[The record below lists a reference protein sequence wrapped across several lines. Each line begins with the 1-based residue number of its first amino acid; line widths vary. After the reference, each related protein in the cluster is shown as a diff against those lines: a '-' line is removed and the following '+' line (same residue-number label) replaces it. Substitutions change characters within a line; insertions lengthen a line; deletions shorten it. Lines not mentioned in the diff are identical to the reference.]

1 MKISEIK
8 SLLSGTDDASLFAKA
23 CQIRDDIFGKKV
35 YLRAIIEF
43 SNTCNKD
50 CEYCGLRASNRN
62 IKRYR
67 LTPEEIIETTA
78 IIPQVNIGTLVMQ
91 SGDDPYYT
99 KEMIGDIIRE
109 IKEKYDIAV
118 TLSLG
123 ERDEDTFRYWKD
135 CGADR
140 YLLKIET
147 FDKNLHE
154 KIKPHR
160 TIEQRLEQIE
170 FLHKLGYE
178 VGSGL
183 IAGLPGMDMDIFAS
197 DIKKL
202 MAMDLHM
209 ISISPFVP
217 HEDTPLG
224 THPNGDIEKV
234 FRATAIMRLTNPGA
248 NIPAT
253 SAIASLDG
261 EGKKRAL
268 MCGANVIMPSLT
280 PERVRKLYN
289 IYPGKNT
296 VADEVL
302 GNIEETKQMIQNC
315 GLIPSSSKGF
325 SKIND

>member
-8 SLLSGTDDASLFAKA
+8 SLLLGEDDVNLFAKA
-23 CQIRDDIFGKKV
+23 CQTRDDIFGKEV

-67 LTPEEIIETTA
+67 LTPEEIIETAA
-78 IIPQVNIGTLVMQ
+78 IIPQVDIGTVVLQ

-109 IKEKYDIAV
+109 IKDKYDIAV

-147 FDKNLHE
+147 FDKTLHE

-183 IAGLPGMDMDIFAS
+183 IAGLPDMDIDILAS

-202 MAMDLHM
+202 MEMNLHM

-217 HEDTPLG
+217 HADTPLG
-224 THPNGDIEKV
+224 TYPHGDIETV
-234 FRATAIMRLTNPGA
+234 FRATAIMRLTNSGA

-261 EGKKRAL
+261 DGKKRAL

-302 GNIEETKQMIQNC
+302 GTIESTKEMIRDC
-315 GLIPSSSKGF
+315 GLTPSSSKGF
-325 SKIND
+325 SKINN